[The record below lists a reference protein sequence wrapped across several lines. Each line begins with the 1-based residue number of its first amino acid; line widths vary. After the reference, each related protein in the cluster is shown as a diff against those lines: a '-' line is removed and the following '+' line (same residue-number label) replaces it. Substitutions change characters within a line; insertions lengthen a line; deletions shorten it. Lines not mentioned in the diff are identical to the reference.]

1 MAQAAHGLERPA
13 SADIYDVAIIGGGPA
28 GLSAAM
34 YAARAN
40 LKTLV
45 LDKSP
50 TTSALGLT
58 RRMENY
64 PGIPQVISG
73 EELLSNFR
81 QQAETFG
88 AKIIPAQVFGV
99 SFEDDLKTVLTME
112 QPYRSKT
119 VIVAT
124 GSMGHQATLKGE
136 SALLGKGVS
145 YCAICDAAFFKD
157 EPVAVVGELPTIFH
171 ELDVITQFADKVYL
185 FLRGPSP
192 TAEQLAQL
200 QNNPKLKLMQKSHLV
215 EILGHDQVAGI
226 RVAGPDGEQT
236 LPVTGVFVFLHG
248 NQPVVDFLGDEIALS
263 DTGCIQ
269 VDPTDMSTSV
279 PGVYAVGDVTCKDIR
294 QAVIAAA
301 EGCIAALSADKYL
314 HHRRRAKSQWS

>member
-1 MAQAAHGLERPA
+1 MEGMAMAQAAHGLERPA

-88 AKIIPAQVFGV
+88 AKNHSRSGV
-99 SFEDDLKTVLTME
+99 
-112 QPYRSKT
+112 
-119 VIVAT
+119 
-124 GSMGHQATLKGE
+124 
-136 SALLGKGVS
+136 
-145 YCAICDAAFFKD
+145 
-157 EPVAVVGELPTIFH
+157 
-171 ELDVITQFADKVYL
+171 
-185 FLRGPSP
+185 
-192 TAEQLAQL
+192 
-200 QNNPKLKLMQKSHLV
+200 
-215 EILGHDQVAGI
+215 
-226 RVAGPDGEQT
+226 
-236 LPVTGVFVFLHG
+236 
-248 NQPVVDFLGDEIALS
+248 
-263 DTGCIQ
+263 
-269 VDPTDMSTSV
+269 
-279 PGVYAVGDVTCKDIR
+279 
-294 QAVIAAA
+294 
-301 EGCIAALSADKYL
+301 
-314 HHRRRAKSQWS
+314 RR